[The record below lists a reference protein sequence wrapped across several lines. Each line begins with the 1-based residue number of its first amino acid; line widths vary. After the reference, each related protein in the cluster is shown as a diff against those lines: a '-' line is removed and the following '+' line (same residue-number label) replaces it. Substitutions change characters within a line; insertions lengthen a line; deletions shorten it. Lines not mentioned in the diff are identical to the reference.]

1 MIRVTGLRKH
11 FGDSHILKGIDFEV
25 PPQTVLGIIGASGSG
40 KSTLLRCLNGL
51 ETIDGGTIECDNVR
65 LEAGISHADYRR
77 RVKDLRLK
85 VGTVFQ
91 HFYLFPHLS
100 VLGNIVEAPVHVLR
114 TPRKTAE
121 TEAYELLESVGL
133 KTAARRYPGSLSG
146 GEQQRVAIARA
157 LAMHP
162 ALLLLDEP
170 TSALDPR
177 RVNSLRALLRTFVDR
192 GHTMI
197 IISHSMGFLGGGPT
211 TFCLWMEDWSS
222 NTERQNKS
230 WSHPG
235 TRALRSFWNK
245 LNRFSLKVEA
255 QFVRCRSESRSI
267 YRSNWS
273 RCLTLVILVP
283 NR

>member
-11 FGDSHILKGIDFEV
+11 FGDAHILKGIDFEV
-25 PPQTVLGIIGASGSG
+25 PPKTVLGIIGASGSG

-51 ETIDGGTIECDNVR
+51 ETIDGGTIECDGVR
-65 LEAGISHADYRR
+65 LETGLSHAEYRR
-77 RVKDLRLK
+77 RVRELRLK

-100 VLGNIVEAPVHVLR
+100 VLGNIVEAPLHVLH
-114 TPRKTAE
+114 TPRRKAE

-177 RVNSLRALLRTFVDR
+177 RINSLRTLLRTFVDR

-197 IISHSMGFLGGGPT
+197 IISHSMGFLGAVADNVLFMDGG
-211 TFCLWMEDWSS
+211 LV
-222 NTERQNKS
+222 
-230 WSHPG
+230 
-235 TRALRSFWNK
+235 
-245 LNRFSLKVEA
+245 VEHGPA
-255 QFVRCRSESRSI
+255 EQVFNSPRDPRTKEF
-267 YRSNWS
+267 
-273 RCLTLVILVP
+273 LEQAE
-283 NR
+283 

>member
-1 MIRVTGLRKH
+1 MIRVTGLRKR
-11 FGDSHILKGIDFEV
+11 FGSNEILKGIDFEV

-51 ETIDGGTIECDNVR
+51 ETINGGTIECDNVR
-65 LEAGISHADYRR
+65 LEANLSHADYRK

-100 VLGNIVEAPVHVLR
+100 VIGNIIEAPVHVLH
-114 TPRKTAE
+114 TPKKKAE
-121 TEAYELLESVGL
+121 TEAHELLESVGL
-133 KTAARRYPGSLSG
+133 KQAARRYPGSLSG

-177 RVNSLRALLRTFVDR
+177 RINSLRALLRTFVDR

-197 IISHSMGFLGGGPT
+197 IISHSMGFLNGVADHILFMDGGLVVEHGPT
-211 TFCLWMEDWSS
+211 EEVMKSPKDVRTKDFLSS
-222 NTERQNKS
+222 TES
-230 WSHPG
+230 
-235 TRALRSFWNK
+235 TD
-245 LNRFSLKVEA
+245 
-255 QFVRCRSESRSI
+255 
-267 YRSNWS
+267 
-273 RCLTLVILVP
+273 
-283 NR
+283 

>member
-1 MIRVTGLRKH
+1 MIRVKGLRKH
-11 FGDSHILKGIDFEV
+11 FGDSQILKGIDFEV
-25 PPQTVLGIIGASGSG
+25 APQTVLGIIGASGSG

-51 ETIDGGTIECDNVR
+51 ETIDGGTIECDDVR
-65 LEAGISHADYRR
+65 LEAGITNADYRK
-77 RVKDLRLK
+77 RVRELRLK

-100 VLGNIVEAPVHVLR
+100 VLGNIIEAPVQVLR
-114 TPRKTAE
+114 TPRKKAE

-133 KTAARRYPGSLSG
+133 RVAARRYPGSLSG

-177 RVNSLRALLRTFVDR
+177 RINSLRALLRTFVDR

-197 IISHSMGFLGGGPT
+197 IISHSMSFLGGVADNILFMEGGLVVEHGPT
-211 TFCLWMEDWSS
+211 ETV
-222 NTERQNKS
+222 
-230 WSHPG
+230 
-235 TRALRSFWNK
+235 
-245 LNRFSLKVEA
+245 LNSPKDPRTKDFLEQA
-255 QFVRCRSESRSI
+255 D
-267 YRSNWS
+267 
-273 RCLTLVILVP
+273 
-283 NR
+283 

>member
-1 MIRVTGLRKH
+1 MIRVTGLRKR
-11 FGDSHILKGIDFEV
+11 FGDNEILKGIDFEV
-25 PPQTVLGIIGASGSG
+25 PPQTVLGVIGASGSG

-51 ETIDGGTIECDNVR
+51 ETINGGAIECDNVR
-65 LEAGISHADYRR
+65 LDASLSHADYRR

-100 VLGNIVEAPVHVLR
+100 VVGNIIEAPVQVLR
-114 TPRKTAE
+114 TPKKKAE
-121 TEAYELLESVGL
+121 TEAFELLESVGM
-133 KTAARRYPGSLSG
+133 KQAARRYPGSLSG

-177 RVNSLRALLRTFVDR
+177 RINSLRALLRTFVER

-197 IISHSMGFLGGGPT
+197 IISHSMGFLSGVADDVLFMDGGLVVEHGPT
-211 TFCLWMEDWSS
+211 EEVMNSPKDARTKDF
-222 NTERQNKS
+222 
-230 WSHPG
+230 
-235 TRALRSFWNK
+235 
-245 LNRFSLKVEA
+245 LNQA
-255 QFVRCRSESRSI
+255 D
-267 YRSNWS
+267 
-273 RCLTLVILVP
+273 
-283 NR
+283 

>member
-1 MIRVTGLRKH
+1 MIRVTGLRKR
-11 FGDSHILKGIDFEV
+11 FGDNEILKGIDFEV
-25 PPQTVLGIIGASGSG
+25 PPKTVLGIIGASGSG

-51 ETIDGGTIECDNVR
+51 ETINGGTIECDNVR
-65 LEAGISHADYRR
+65 LEAELSHAEYRK

-100 VLGNIVEAPVHVLR
+100 VLGNIIEAPVHVLH
-114 TPRKTAE
+114 TPKKKAE
-121 TEAYELLESVGL
+121 TEAFELLESVGL
-133 KTAARRYPGSLSG
+133 KQAARRYPGSLSG

-177 RVNSLRALLRTFVDR
+177 RINSLRTLLRTFVDR

-197 IISHSMGFLGGGPT
+197 IISHSMGFLGGVADNILFMEGGYAVEFGPT
-211 TFCLWMEDWSS
+211 EEVLHSPKD
-222 NTERQNKS
+222 ERTKD
-230 WSHPG
+230 
-235 TRALRSFWNK
+235 F
-245 LNRFSLKVEA
+245 LKQAE
-255 QFVRCRSESRSI
+255 
-267 YRSNWS
+267 
-273 RCLTLVILVP
+273 
-283 NR
+283 

>member
-1 MIRVTGLRKH
+1 MIRVKGLRKH
-11 FGDSHILKGIDFEV
+11 FGDAHILKGIDFDV
-25 PPQTVLGIIGASGSG
+25 APKTVLGVIGASGSG

-51 ETIDGGTIECDNVR
+51 ETIDGGTIECGDVR
-65 LEAGISHADYRR
+65 LEAGISHADYRK
-77 RVKDLRLK
+77 RVRDLRLK

-100 VLGNIVEAPVHVLR
+100 VLGNIIEAPVHVLR

-121 TEAYELLESVGL
+121 AEAYELLESVGL
-133 KTAARRYPGSLSG
+133 RVAARRYPGSLSG

-177 RVNSLRALLRTFVDR
+177 RINSLRALLRTFVDR

-197 IISHSMGFLGGGPT
+197 IISHSMGFLNGVADDILFMDGGLVVEHGPAEQV
-211 TFCLWMEDWSS
+211 LGSPKD
-222 NTERQNKS
+222 
-230 WSHPG
+230 
-235 TRALRSFWNK
+235 
-245 LNRFSLKVEA
+245 
-255 QFVRCRSESRSI
+255 VRTKEF
-267 YRSNWS
+267 
-273 RCLTLVILVP
+273 LEQAE
-283 NR
+283 

>member
-1 MIRVTGLRKH
+1 MIRVTGLRKR
-11 FGDSHILKGIDFEV
+11 FGNNEILKGIDFEV
-25 PPQTVLGIIGASGSG
+25 PPQTVLGVIGASGSG

-51 ETIDGGTIECDNVR
+51 ETINGGTIECDNVR
-65 LEAGISHADYRR
+65 LEAGLSHADYRR

-100 VLGNIVEAPVHVLR
+100 VVGNIIEAPVHVLH
-114 TPRKTAE
+114 TPKKTAE

-133 KTAARRYPGSLSG
+133 KQAARRYPGSLSG

-177 RVNSLRALLRTFVDR
+177 RINSLRTLLRTFVDR

-197 IISHSMGFLGGGPT
+197 IISHSMGFLAGVSDNILFMEGGVAVEYGPT
-211 TFCLWMEDWSS
+211 DEVLQAPKDARTKDFL
-222 NTERQNKS
+222 
-230 WSHPG
+230 
-235 TRALRSFWNK
+235 
-245 LNRFSLKVEA
+245 
-255 QFVRCRSESRSI
+255 
-267 YRSNWS
+267 
-273 RCLTLVILVP
+273 LTADSAD
-283 NR
+283 

>member
-1 MIRVTGLRKH
+1 MIRVTDLRKR
-11 FGDSHILKGIDFEV
+11 FGENEILKGIDFEV
-25 PPQTVLGIIGASGSG
+25 PPKTVLGIIGASGSG

-51 ETIDGGTIECDNVR
+51 ETINGGTIECDDVQ
-65 LEAGISHADYRR
+65 LEAGLSHADYRK

-100 VLGNIVEAPVHVLR
+100 VIGNIIEAPVHVLH
-114 TPRKTAE
+114 TPKKKAE

-133 KTAARRYPGSLSG
+133 KQAARRYPGSLSG

-177 RVNSLRALLRTFVDR
+177 RINSLRALLRKFVDR

-197 IISHSMGFLGGGPT
+197 IISHSMGFLGGVSDHILFLDGGLVVEHGPT
-211 TFCLWMEDWSS
+211 REVMNSPRDVRTRDFLSS
-222 NTERQNKS
+222 ADYTD
-230 WSHPG
+230 
-235 TRALRSFWNK
+235 
-245 LNRFSLKVEA
+245 
-255 QFVRCRSESRSI
+255 
-267 YRSNWS
+267 
-273 RCLTLVILVP
+273 
-283 NR
+283 